1 MGGLRR
7 VALRDGL
14 GADSTA
20 MLALPSGRRGARYD
34 TSAASI
40 FPAGCAASVLLT
52 AFQRANNIVVSLE
65 VNQSVF
71 I

>member
-7 VALRDGL
+7 FALRDGL
-14 GADSTA
+14 GGDSTA

-40 FPAGCAASVLLT
+40 FRAGCGASVLLIRIPGQGPPPT
-52 AFQRANNIVVSLE
+52 
-65 VNQSVF
+65 
-71 I
+71 